1 MGGCDGQRAGVI
13 RQLGTLKDMAEK
25 YTTAQMIEA
34 LREKHGNLSAAARFL
49 GCSRETVR
57 RYISTYSTVQSVAD
71 EERET
76 LIDFAENQLFQQV
89 KDGNITAIIFTLK
102 TIGKHRGYVER
113 QEVTGAEGKPLTI
126 KWVDVEGVD
135 G

>member
-1 MGGCDGQRAGVI
+1 
-13 RQLGTLKDMAEK
+13 MAEK
-25 YTTAQMIEA
+25 YTTAQIIEA
-34 LREKHGNLSAAARFL
+34 LREKHGNMAAAARFL
-49 GCSRETVR
+49 NCSRNTIS
-57 RYISTYSTVQSVAD
+57 RYIEQYPTVKAVWD

-102 TIGKHRGYVER
+102 TIGKSRGYVER
-113 QEVTGAEGKPLTI
+113 QEVTGAEGKALTI
-126 KWVDVEGVD
+126 KWVDVEGAD

>member
-1 MGGCDGQRAGVI
+1 M
-13 RQLGTLKDMAEK
+13 KEK

-89 KDGNITAIIFTLK
+89 KEGNITAIIFTLK

-113 QEVTGAEGKPLTI
+113 QEVTGAESAPIELIVRYADKKPNS
-126 KWVDVEGVD
+126 E
-135 G
+135 

>member
-1 MGGCDGQRAGVI
+1 
-13 RQLGTLKDMAEK
+13 MAEK

-49 GCSRETVR
+49 GCSRNTIS
-57 RYISTYSTVQSVAD
+57 RYIDTYSTVQAVAD

-76 LIDFAENQLFQQV
+76 LIDFAENQLFKQV
-89 KDGNITAIIFTLK
+89 QDGNITAIIFTLK

-113 QEVTGAEGKPLTI
+113 QEVTGANGGAI
-126 KWVDVEGVD
+126 IVDWD
-135 G
+135 SIDNNQD

>member
-1 MGGCDGQRAGVI
+1 
-13 RQLGTLKDMAEK
+13 MAEK

-34 LREKHGNLSAAARFL
+34 LREKHGNLSAAARYL
-49 GCSRETVR
+49 GCSRNTIA
-57 RYISTYSTVQSVAD
+57 RYIENYPTVKAVYD

-102 TIGKHRGYVER
+102 TIGKSRGYVER
-113 QEVTGAEGKPLTI
+113 QEVTGADGKPMETKI
-126 KWVDVEGVD
+126 TEIVIRKETDDEAAE
-135 G
+135 

>member
-1 MGGCDGQRAGVI
+1 
-13 RQLGTLKDMAEK
+13 MAEK

-34 LREKHGNLSAAARFL
+34 LREKHGNLSAAARYL
-49 GCSRETVR
+49 GCSRNTIA
-57 RYISTYSTVQSVAD
+57 RYIENYPTVKAVYD

-102 TIGKHRGYVER
+102 TIGKSRGYVER
-113 QEVTGAEGKPLTI
+113 QEVTGADGGAVI
-126 KWVDVEGVD
+126 VKWDDENND
-135 G
+135 

>member
-1 MGGCDGQRAGVI
+1 M
-13 RQLGTLKDMAEK
+13 KEK
-25 YTTAQMIEA
+25 FTAPQIIDA

-49 GCSRETVR
+49 GCDRHTVL
-57 RYISTYSTVQSVAD
+57 RYINAYPTVKAVAD

-102 TIGKHRGYVER
+102 TIGKSRGYVER
-113 QEVTGAEGKPLTI
+113 QEVTGAEGKALTI
-126 KWVDVEGVD
+126 KWVDVEGAD

>member
-1 MGGCDGQRAGVI
+1 MKEKFTANKVI
-13 RQLGTLKDMAEK
+13 D
-25 YTTAQMIEA
+25 A

-49 GCSRETVR
+49 GCDRHTVA
-57 RYISTYSTVQSVAD
+57 RYISQYSTVKEVAD

-113 QEVTGAEGKPLTI
+113 QEVTGADGGAVMV
-126 KWVDVEGVD
+126 KWDDENND
-135 G
+135 

>member
-1 MGGCDGQRAGVI
+1 MGRCNGKRTRAI

-34 LREKHGNLSAAARFL
+34 LREKHGNLSASARFL
-49 GCSRETVR
+49 GCSRDTVR
-57 RYISTYSTVQSVAD
+57 RYINTYSTVQAVAD

-113 QEVTGAEGKPLTI
+113 QELTGADGGAVTV
-126 KWVDVEGVD
+126 KWDAENND
-135 G
+135 

>member
-1 MGGCDGQRAGVI
+1 
-13 RQLGTLKDMAEK
+13 MAEK
-25 YTTAQMIEA
+25 YTANQMIEA

-49 GCSRETVR
+49 GCSRNTIS
-57 RYISTYSTVQSVAD
+57 RYINTYSTVQAVAD

-102 TIGKHRGYVER
+102 TIGKSRGYVER
-113 QEVTGAEGKPLTI
+113 QEVTGADGGAVLV
-126 KWVDVEGVD
+126 KWDDENND
-135 G
+135 

>member
-1 MGGCDGQRAGVI
+1 
-13 RQLGTLKDMAEK
+13 MAEK

-34 LREKHGNLSAAARFL
+34 LREKHGNLSAAARYL
-49 GCSRETVR
+49 GCSRNTIA
-57 RYISTYSTVQSVAD
+57 RYIENYPTVKAVYD

-102 TIGKHRGYVER
+102 TIGKSRGYVER
-113 QEVTGAEGKPLTI
+113 QEVTGAEGKAAIEVRLV
-126 KWVDVEGVD
+126 KDDVD
-135 G
+135 